1 MFKNG
6 LFLLT
11 LIPLFY
17 TSLLFGESKGLN
29 REKYRIGISKTSSTI
44 NIDGVL
50 DEPIW
55 SSTETATH
63 FQRVQP
69 TDTGFASSQTEVRLT
84 YTESTLYMAITCF
97 DSTAGKRPVESLR
110 RDFNFGK
117 NDNFLVFIDTYNDQT
132 NGFSF
137 GVSAAGAQWDG
148 VQANGG
154 TVNLDWDI
162 KWKSAV
168 KNYPDRWVAEF
179 AIPFR
184 SIRYHGGEPEWGIN
198 FSRLDLKDKRKIE
211 LGSHAKTVCHC
222 YPGIYW
228 FTCVG

>member
-1 MFKNG
+1 M
-6 LFLLT
+6 
-11 LIPLFY
+11 
-17 TSLLFGESKGLN
+17 
-29 REKYRIGISKTSSTI
+29 
-44 NIDGVL
+44 
-50 DEPIW
+50 
-55 SSTETATH
+55 
-63 FQRVQP
+63 P
-69 TDTGFASSQTEVRLT
+69 TDTGFAIAQTEVRLT
-84 YTESTLYMAITCF
+84 YTESTLYMAITCY
-97 DSTAGKRPVESLR
+97 DSSPGKRPVESLR

-168 KNYPDRWVAEF
+168 KNYKDRWVAEF

-184 SIRYHGGEPEWGIN
+184 SIRYHGGEQEWGIN
-198 FSRLDLKDKRKIE
+198 FSRLDLKTNEKSSWAPMPRQFATATLAFTGSLVWDKPLPSSGPRFSLIPYISGKATQDNEAGEDIKPKANAGVWMQK
-211 LGSHAKTVCHC
+211 LFFPH
-222 YPGIYW
+222 P
-228 FTCVG
+228 